1 MDTKKVEACMVST
14 FLLYICSRF
23 STEVCE
29 DDSRVFVLFV
39 CDAFLS
45 GVIGMH
51 LFLYI
56 TTNTILVVTNIRRHS
71 FEICG
76 CEFLVKHQL
85 FQVSYFPL
93 LLPVLCN
100 DLGLIIADVRMM
112 HHSLYTCLI
121 DVDPVNLSSIH
132 GEPRTE
138 LLRF

>member
-51 LFLYI
+51 LFFINYNKCRALA
-56 TTNTILVVTNIRRHS
+56 VQDR
-71 FEICG
+71 
-76 CEFLVKHQL
+76 
-85 FQVSYFPL
+85 
-93 LLPVLCN
+93 
-100 DLGLIIADVRMM
+100 
-112 HHSLYTCLI
+112 
-121 DVDPVNLSSIH
+121 
-132 GEPRTE
+132 
-138 LLRF
+138 

>member
-51 LFLYI
+51 HTQTKQTLYYH
-56 TTNTILVVTNIRRHS
+56 LHR
-71 FEICG
+71 
-76 CEFLVKHQL
+76 
-85 FQVSYFPL
+85 
-93 LLPVLCN
+93 LP
-100 DLGLIIADVRMM
+100 
-112 HHSLYTCLI
+112 
-121 DVDPVNLSSIH
+121 
-132 GEPRTE
+132 
-138 LLRF
+138 

>member
-51 LFLYI
+51 LFFINYNKCRAL
-56 TTNTILVVTNIRRHS
+56 TV
-71 FEICG
+71 
-76 CEFLVKHQL
+76 QD
-85 FQVSYFPL
+85 Q
-93 LLPVLCN
+93 
-100 DLGLIIADVRMM
+100 
-112 HHSLYTCLI
+112 
-121 DVDPVNLSSIH
+121 
-132 GEPRTE
+132 
-138 LLRF
+138 

>member
-51 LFLYI
+51 LFFINYNKCRALA
-56 TTNTILVVTNIRRHS
+56 V
-71 FEICG
+71 
-76 CEFLVKHQL
+76 QD
-85 FQVSYFPL
+85 Q
-93 LLPVLCN
+93 
-100 DLGLIIADVRMM
+100 
-112 HHSLYTCLI
+112 
-121 DVDPVNLSSIH
+121 
-132 GEPRTE
+132 
-138 LLRF
+138 

>member
-51 LFLYI
+51 LFLFII
-56 TTNTILVVTNIRRHS
+56 TNVRLDPFKINRS
-71 FEICG
+71 
-76 CEFLVKHQL
+76 EFLIK
-85 FQVSYFPL
+85 
-93 LLPVLCN
+93 
-100 DLGLIIADVRMM
+100 G
-112 HHSLYTCLI
+112 
-121 DVDPVNLSSIH
+121 
-132 GEPRTE
+132 
-138 LLRF
+138 